1 MLLRPDATV
10 RMNEDQ
16 RQDSHLVWMD
26 LEMTGLDAET
36 DVILEIATV
45 ITDAELNPVAE
56 GPALAIHRDAETLAA
71 MDQWNTEHH
80 AASGLVERVR
90 RSEVSET
97 EAEAVTLAF
106 VERHCAPQTA
116 PLCGN
121 TVWQDRRFLR
131 RYMPV
136 LNAYLHYRI
145 VDVSTVK
152 ELARRWHPQLYE
164 GFKKK
169 NAHRALDDIRESIAE
184 LKFYRERFLT
194 RPDAP

>member
-1 MLLRPDATV
+1 MPKTEVQMD
-10 RMNEDQ
+10 EDPPAG
-16 RQDSHLVWMD
+16 HLVWMD

-45 ITDAELNPVAE
+45 ITNGDLELVAE
-56 GPALAIHRDAETLAA
+56 GPVLAIHRDEQTLAA
-71 MDQWNTEHH
+71 MDDWNTEHH

-106 VERHCAPQTA
+106 VQKHCERQTA

-121 TVWQDRRFLR
+121 TVWQDRRFLM

-136 LNAYLHYRI
+136 LNDYLHYRI

-152 ELARRWHPQLYE
+152 ELARRWRPQLVE
-164 GFKKK
+164 GFKKT

-184 LKFYRERFLT
+184 LKFYRERFFQL
-194 RPDAP
+194 

>member
-1 MLLRPDATV
+1 MAKPEAQMDEDARPAD
-10 RMNEDQ
+10 
-16 RQDSHLVWMD
+16 HLVWMD
-26 LEMTGLDAET
+26 LEMTGLDVET

-45 ITDAELNPVAE
+45 ITDGDLNLVAQGPV
-56 GPALAIHRDAETLAA
+56 LAVHRDEATLAA
-71 MDQWNTEHH
+71 MDSWNTKHH
-80 AASGLVERVR
+80 AESGLVERVR
-90 RSEVSET
+90 RSAVGQT

-121 TVWQDRRFLR
+121 TVWQDRRFLM

-152 ELARRWHPQLYE
+152 ELARRWNPRLLDD
-164 GFKKK
+164 FKKK

-184 LKFYRERFLT
+184 LKLYRERFFKL
-194 RPDAP
+194 

>member
-1 MLLRPDATV
+1 MDEDTRPTN
-10 RMNEDQ
+10 R
-16 RQDSHLVWMD
+16 LVWMD

-45 ITDAELNPVAE
+45 VTDGDLEVVAE
-56 GPALAIHRDAETLAA
+56 GPTLAVHRDEATLAA
-71 MDQWNTEHH
+71 MDRWNTEHH
-80 AASGLVERVR
+80 TASGLVERVR
-90 RSEVSET
+90 QSEVSET

-106 VERHCAPQTA
+106 VERHCARQSA

-121 TVWQDRRFLR
+121 SVWQDRRFLV

-152 ELARRWHPQLYE
+152 ELARRWHPQLLDA
-164 GFKKK
+164 FKKK
-169 NAHRALDDIRESIAE
+169 NTHRALDDIRESIAE
-184 LKFYRERFLT
+184 LKLYRERFFKL
-194 RPDAP
+194 